1 MAELEQILFIHT
13 MLISLITLFYGDYL
27 YWILYSVLQ
36 RVKKLFTIELYSLRV
51 MCLKALIVIVEF
63 LKVYKYVYY
72 TFIYT

>member
-36 RVKKLFTIELYSLRV
+36 RVKNFFTIELYSLRV
-51 MCLKALIVIVEF
+51 MCLKVLIVIVEF

>member
-36 RVKKLFTIELYSLRV
+36 RVKKFFTIELYSLRV